1 MYLEHFGLSDE
12 PFRMDPEGEY
22 IYLSENHRRARTFM
36 EYSLFREGGFV
47 VVTGDIGTGKTTL
60 VENFLAGLP
69 EEVEIARLARTRLEP
84 AELLQ
89 TLMSR
94 FGMEP
99 REGSRVACIDAITEH
114 LETTYRRG
122 RTSLLVVDEA
132 QALGREAL
140 EELRLLT
147 EFGGGRG
154 RRLHVLLV
162 GQPEL
167 GELLDGPGMDQFLQ
181 RVRLRMHLRPLNGEE
196 MVEYINHRLAVA
208 GAAEGL
214 FDDAAC
220 ERILEYSGGVPR
232 LVNVL
237 CDTALMVAYGEGRRY
252 PGLDSVDEA
261 VAELGWRPFA
271 ERPRGPA
278 PTGGTEGAI
287 RSVAS
292 QLEGGLGELQEEL
305 AATRA
310 QLAELTEVV
319 RRLAHPESGAPPE
332 LDDLVERGEGEEKAP
347 TAKGGSG
354 YGWFALSQRGESS

>member
-12 PFRMDPEGEY
+12 PFRLDPEGEY
-22 IYLSENHRRARTFM
+22 VYLSDNHRRARTFM

-60 VENFLAGLP
+60 VEHFLGSLP
-69 EEVEIARLARTRLEP
+69 EHVEIARLARTRLEP

-94 FGMEP
+94 LGMEP
-99 REGSRVACIDAITEH
+99 VEGSRVACIDAITEH
-114 LETTYRRG
+114 LEAVYRRG
-122 RTSLLVVDEA
+122 HTSLLVVDEA
-132 QALGREAL
+132 QALGRDAL

-181 RVRLRMHLRPLNGEE
+181 RVRLRMHLRPLTGDE

-208 GAAEGL
+208 GAAEAL
-214 FDDAAC
+214 FDNPAC

-232 LVNVL
+232 LINVL
-237 CDTALMVAYGEGRRY
+237 CDTALMLAYGEGRRY

-261 VAELGWRPFA
+261 IAELGWRPFA
-271 ERPRGPA
+271 ERPRGAA
-278 PTGGTEGAI
+278 PQGGTEGAI
-287 RSVAS
+287 RAVAG
-292 QLEGGLGELQEEL
+292 QLEGGLGQLREEL

-319 RRLAHPESGAPPE
+319 RALAQPDARPPPE
-332 LDDLVERGEGEEKAP
+332 LDDLVEREEVEEKEPAP
-347 TAKGGSG
+347 DTPGGH
-354 YGWFALSQRGESS
+354 GWFALSRRRESS

>member
-1 MYLEHFGLSDE
+1 
-12 PFRMDPEGEY
+12 
-22 IYLSENHRRARTFM
+22 M

-60 VENFLAGLP
+60 VEHFLNGLP
-69 EEVEIARLARTRLEP
+69 EDVEIARLARTRLEP

-89 TLMSR
+89 TLVSR
-94 FGMEP
+94 FGMAP
-99 REGSRVACIDAITEH
+99 FEGSRVAYIDAITDH
-114 LETTYRRG
+114 LDAVYRRG
-122 RTSLLVVDEA
+122 HTALLVVDEA
-132 QALGREAL
+132 QSLGRDSL

-181 RVRLRMHLRPLNGEE
+181 RVRLRMHLRPLNAEA
-196 MVEYINHRLAVA
+196 MVEYIDHRLAVA

-220 ERILEYSGGVPR
+220 ARILEYSGGVPR

-237 CDTALMVAYGEGRRY
+237 CDTALMLAYGEGRRY
-252 PGLDSVDEA
+252 PGLTSVDEA

-278 PTGGTEGAI
+278 PSGGTEGAI
-287 RSVAS
+287 REVAS
-292 QLEGGLGELQEEL
+292 QLESGLGALQEEL
-305 AATRA
+305 AATRE
-310 QLAELTEVV
+310 QLADLTEAVQ
-319 RRLAHPESGAPPE
+319 RLTRNGAEPPPE
-332 LDDLVERGEGEEKAP
+332 LDDLVGGGELDEDPPREERS
-347 TAKGGSG
+347 GGR
-354 YGWFALSQRGESS
+354 GWFALSRHRETP

>member
-1 MYLEHFGLSDE
+1 MYLEHFGLDDE
-12 PFRMDPEGEY
+12 PFRLDPEGEY
-22 IYLSENHRRARTFM
+22 LYLSENHRRARTFM

-60 VENFLAGLP
+60 VEHFLAGLP
-69 EEVEIARLARTRLEP
+69 EDVAIARLARTRLEP

-99 REGSRVACIDAITEH
+99 FEGSRVAFIDAITDH
-114 LETTYRRG
+114 LEGLYRRG
-122 RTSLLVVDEA
+122 RTALLVVDEA
-132 QALGREAL
+132 QALGRDAL

-167 GELLDGPGMDQFLQ
+167 GDLLDGPGMDQFLQ
-181 RVRLRMHLRPLNGEE
+181 RVRLRMHLRPLTGDE

-208 GAAEGL
+208 GATEAL
-214 FDDAAC
+214 FDDVAC

-237 CDTALMVAYGEGRRY
+237 CDTALMLAYGEGRRY
-252 PGLDSVDEA
+252 PGIDSVDEA
-261 VAELGWRPFA
+261 IAELGWRPFTD
-271 ERPRGPA
+271 RPRGLA
-278 PTGGTEGAI
+278 PVGGTEGAI
-287 RSVAS
+287 RDVAG
-292 QLEGGLGELQEEL
+292 QLEDGLGDLREEL

-319 RRLAHPESGAPPE
+319 RALAHPGSGPPPE
-332 LDDLVERGEGEEKAP
+332 LDQLVEQGEVEKPEQTGEGA
-347 TAKGGSG
+347 SG
-354 YGWFALSQRGESS
+354 HGWFALSRRRESS